1 MVIRR
6 LVRITPL
13 LLILLGCTS
22 VVDFPKERF
31 VCTRFG
37 IGAFEHLLYER
48 RQYSNDFS
56 REKVHAL
63 SVVRFGENVVWAYT
77 FENNEHGERRGNEV
91 SPDHPSILEII
102 NFCDKEDGEDWEDF
116 EEKPPSQ
123 EMRVQKASA
132 KS

>member
-1 MVIRR
+1 MIRR
-6 LVRITPL
+6 PISATSL

-22 VVDFPKERF
+22 TADFPKEEL

-77 FENNEHGERRGNEV
+77 FEKDEHGQRRGNEV
-91 SPDHPSILEII
+91 SSDHPSILEII
-102 NFCDKEDGEDWEDF
+102 DFCEREEEDREDF
-116 EEKPPSQ
+116 EEKTPSQ
-123 EMRVQKASA
+123 EMKTQKASA